1 MTSESRLWV
10 FSSLWN
16 MLRNAEP
23 LLTSGAQGAE
33 SDTTS
38 LKSSILRY
46 REENGRTYH
55 AYKDGG
61 KNPPP
66 LYLSFSAIICA
77 LPTSARTFI
86 ILQAVGLLYAI
97 TNRLS
102 TIAYVL
108 PNDDVRFPRFS
119 FLIIS
124 NILLLTVGIGRD
136 RAIGYV
142 PDL

>member
-1 MTSESRLWV
+1 
-10 FSSLWN
+10 
-16 MLRNAEP
+16 MLCNAKP

-61 KNPPP
+61 KNPRP
-66 LYLSFSAIICA
+66 LYLSSSVIICV
-77 LPTSARTFI
+77 LPTSTRTFS
-86 ILQAVGLLYAI
+86 ILQTVGLLYAF

-108 PNDDVRFPRFS
+108 PNDDVRFPRFL
-119 FLIIS
+119 FLTIS
-124 NILLLTVGIGRD
+124 NALSLTLEIGRD
-136 RAIGYV
+136 RAFGYV